1 MSLKLV
7 LRLITL
13 PEKISIMNRR
23 NALKLTSAF
32 GLTPLA
38 AATASPNS
46 FAPASPPSAPF
57 HLAFAPHQNMF
68 KATAGDDVLDQI
80 NWAADMGFHAWEDNG
95 MPNREV
101 GEQTRIGELLAKRNM
116 TMGVFVANKIN
127 WKEPTLTNGA
137 GEHRDAFLEN
147 IRASVD
153 VAKRCNAKWVT
164 VVPGFVQ
171 MRLEPFYQMAN
182 VVETLKQGAAILE
195 PHGIVMVLEPL
206 NYMNHPGLYL
216 TKASQAYA
224 ICQAVGSPSC
234 KILFDIYH
242 QQIQEGNL
250 IPNIDA
256 AWEEIAYYQ
265 IGDNP
270 GRKEPTTGEINY
282 ENVLSHIHGKG
293 FTGVYGME
301 HGNSLE
307 GEKGVQAVIDA
318 YRKVDVAK

>member
-1 MSLKLV
+1 MH
-7 LRLITL
+7 
-13 PEKISIMNRR
+13 RR
-23 NALKLTSAF
+23 KALKLASAAI
-32 GLTPLA
+32 GLSSL
-38 AATASPNS
+38 ATASANS
-46 FAPASPPSAPF
+46 SAPAFPAQKF
-57 HLAFAPHQNMF
+57 TLKFAPHDGMF
-68 KATAGDDVLDQI
+68 KAVAGEDVLDQI
-80 NWAADMGFHAWEDNG
+80 RWAADMGFTAWEDNQ
-95 MPNREV
+95 MPRREV
-101 GEQTRIGELLAKRNM
+101 SQQEKIGALLAEKGM

-137 GEHRDAFLEN
+137 GEHRDAFLQD
-147 IRASVD
+147 IKDSVEI
-153 VAKRCNAKWVT
+153 AKRCNAKWVT

-195 PHGIVMVLEPL
+195 PHDITMVLEPL
-206 NYMNHPGLYL
+206 NYRDHPGLFL
-216 TKASQAYA
+216 TKAAQGYA

-256 AWEEIAYYQ
+256 AWEEIAYFQ

-282 ENVLSHIHGKG
+282 EKVLSHIHGKG
-293 FTGVYGME
+293 FEGVYGME
-301 HGNSLE
+301 HGNSQD
-307 GEKGVQAVIDA
+307 GEAGEMAVVEA
-318 YRKVDVAK
+318 YRKVDVKA